1 MRSKVSVKGQI
12 VIPAELR
19 AKYSIVPGDAVD
31 VRDGDGRI
39 IVFPLPR
46 DVIQAGRG
54 FLKGPTALT
63 SALLKARAEDEAV
76 EDART
81 APRARSAGKPR

>member
-19 AKYSIVPGDAVD
+19 AKYSIAPGATVD

-39 IVFPLPR
+39 IVFPLPT

-54 FLKGPTALT
+54 FLKGPTSLT
-63 SALLKARAEDEAV
+63 AALLKARAADEAL
-76 EDART
+76 EDARV
-81 APRARSAGKPR
+81 APRTQPARKPR